1 MFYDNYVRLCNARGE
16 GPTVVARK
24 VGVDKS
30 AASRWSKGSIP
41 RDTTLRKIA
50 DYFGVTV
57 GELLGDGPI
66 NTENIVGV
74 TARPEVDRTVGR
86 KPENETIGNG
96 LEVALEALRN
106 QPGRRALLS
115 ATKNM
120 TEAQVLRFADWLA
133 DVTGGN
139 KD

>member
-1 MFYDNYVRLCNARGE
+1 MFYDNFVRLCNEKGLSPSA
-16 GPTVVARK
+16 VAVK

-30 AASRWSKGSIP
+30 AATRWSRGAEP
-41 RDTTLRKIA
+41 RYATLMRLA
-50 DYFGVTV
+50 DYFGVTMD
-57 GELLGDGPI
+57 ELS
-66 NTENIVGV
+66 GV
-74 TARPEVDRTVGR
+74 AEEKTQSEPATSAQKDD
-86 KPENETIGNG
+86 G
-96 LEVALEALRN
+96 LEAALEALRN

-133 DVTGGN
+133 DITGSD

>member
-1 MFYDNYVRLCNARGE
+1 MFYDNYVRLCNERGE
-16 GPTVVARK
+16 GPTVVAKK

-30 AASRWSKGSIP
+30 AASRWSKGSLP
-41 RDTTLRKIA
+41 RDTTLVKIA

-57 GELLGDGPI
+57 GELMGDEQIKPETERVGEKE
-66 NTENIVGV
+66 TEN
-74 TARPEVDRTVGR
+74 A
-86 KPENETIGNG
+86 TINSG
-96 LEVALEALRN
+96 LEAALEALRN

-120 TEAQVLRFADWLA
+120 AEAQVLRFADWLA

>member
-1 MFYDNYVRLCNARGE
+1 MFYEQFIRLCNE
-16 GPTVVARK
+16 K
-24 VGVDKS
+24 GVSPSAAAIAIGLDKS
-30 AASRWSKGSIP
+30 AASRWARGSVP
-41 RDTTLRKIA
+41 RGTTLDKLA

-57 GELLGDGPI
+57 GVLMGYEIQARRDD
-66 NTENIVGV
+66 NATE
-74 TARPEVDRTVGR
+74 DD
-86 KPENETIGNG
+86 KPATESG
-96 LEVALEALRN
+96 LEAALEALRN